1 MLGEKRFLSE
11 VSLLIGLATLLFQGP
26 LVSLVRDC
34 ATAERQAGLCSVGAT
49 NDGTKVTI
57 GVKVTDPGS
66 SGGSSGPS
74 AEPDPDIVFHRSGD
88 GLNLPQEPGDGLGAV
103 SMEAIRSFRPDPPLD
118 LMQPNGWMLVGLD
131 TNFYAKA
138 PVQVKSGTLLGQLAS
153 VRFTPAIYSWTYGD
167 GASRSTH
174 TPGATWKAL
183 GLAEFDPTPTSH
195 IYRSPGTYYIDL
207 TVGYRPE
214 YRWAGSTEWIPIDGL
229 IWVPANRLVAVASN
243 GAKTVLVEDDCTANP
258 SGPGC

>member
-1 MLGEKRFLSE
+1 MLNPTS
-11 VSLLIGLATLLFQGP
+11 P
-26 LVSLVRDC
+26 LVASLT
-34 ATAERQAGLCSVGAT
+34 ATILMLQVSVGGVTASDSCFLLGKLSGPCTSSAT
-49 NDGTKVTI
+49 NDGTQVIVDVSVTI
-57 GVKVTDPGS
+57 PGS
-66 SGGSSGPS
+66 PGGSSGPS
-74 AEPDPDIVFHRSGD
+74 VEPDPDIVFHRSGE
-88 GLNLPQEPGDGLGAV
+88 GVNLPQDPGDGLGAV
-103 SMEAIRSFRPDPPLD
+103 SMEAIRSFRPDPPRD

-153 VRFTPAIYSWTYGD
+153 VRFTPAVYSWTYGD

-183 GLAEFDPTPTSH
+183 GLVEFDPTPTSH
-195 IYRSPGTYYIDL
+195 VYRNPGTYYIDL

-214 YRWAGSTEWIPIDGL
+214 YRWAGSSEWIPIDGL
-229 IWVPANRLVAVASN
+229 VWVPANRLVAVASN